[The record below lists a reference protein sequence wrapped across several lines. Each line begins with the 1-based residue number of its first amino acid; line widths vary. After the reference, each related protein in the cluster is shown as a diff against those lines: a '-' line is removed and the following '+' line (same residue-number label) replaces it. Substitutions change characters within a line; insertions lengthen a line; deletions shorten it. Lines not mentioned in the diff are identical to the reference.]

1 MASDVFFADQICY
14 LNDINRAHAVCF
26 NLLNAKKVLERTFH
40 FQYRSQLQQESAS
53 INAALAAGK
62 RMSDPDFPQFP
73 YRIASLQERLIDCFF
88 IGTFFEIAAK
98 SFLLDKGFVVHKLER
113 SSNNLDI
120 ERMARR
126 QSRTAV
132 RAAELLQHDQF
143 HDYKGNGR
151 NGLES
156 LRFETVVSSLVK
168 SYLSN
173 LCKVS

>member
-73 YRIASLQERLIDCFF
+73 YRIA
-88 IGTFFEIAAK
+88 
-98 SFLLDKGFVVHKLER
+98 HKLER